1 MVIRYFGR
9 AFRAFFSKFVSIK
22 SKLYSSSQENNR
34 RKSTNSKS
42 QTAENN
48 GSSELTN
55 LQNGGEI
62 EAERGTSCFA
72 CNKTVNNK
80 DKALQCDCC
89 NYWHHITCEKVS
101 LLTYKNLVSMKES
114 GVKWYC
120 RKCNLGV
127 QCVLTQ
133 IVLLN
138 QKQKETD
145 ERLDYIEEKLNGI
158 ESIEDRLN
166 AIEAKLE
173 EKANTPFH
181 PQLETPTSTTYA
193 NVAALGKNDIEK
205 IVEQRTK
212 EKLREIDDKAR
223 RRSY

>member
-1 MVIRYFGR
+1 MNNIHNREQKILALGEEIEKDLIILG
-9 AFRAFFSKFVSIK
+9 ATAIED
-22 SKLYSSSQENNR
+22 KLQDGVPE
-34 RKSTNSKS
+34 TI
-42 QTAENN
+42 A
-48 GSSELTN
+48 N

-62 EAERGTSCFA
+62 DAERGTSCFA

-101 LLTYKNLVSMKES
+101 LLTYKNLVGMKES

-138 QKQKETD
+138 QKQKET
-145 ERLDYIEEKLNGI
+145 
-158 ESIEDRLN
+158 
-166 AIEAKLE
+166 
-173 EKANTPFH
+173 
-181 PQLETPTSTTYA
+181 
-193 NVAALGKNDIEK
+193 
-205 IVEQRTK
+205 
-212 EKLREIDDKAR
+212 
-223 RRSY
+223 